1 MMAGEQQGRHTCTL
15 SGPQSLIKMAMA
27 EQVSAAI
34 GKLITVAQIPFEALV
49 QGMVG
54 AGLPEGL
61 ARVFASFDINTAA
74 GRVENVTD
82 DFEAITSRKPQS
94 LGTWIADNR
103 AALAALWNMVP
114 NEQSSCTALSAP
126 PHSWLFRGRP
136 YRHLFLPR
144 RSIIMWPVRIMPK
157 SFPPI

>member
-54 AGLPEGL
+54 AGFPERAGP
-61 ARVFASFDINTAA
+61 RVC
-74 GRVENVTD
+74 
-82 DFEAITSRKPQS
+82 
-94 LGTWIADNR
+94 L
-103 AALAALWNMVP
+103 L
-114 NEQSSCTALSAP
+114 
-126 PHSWLFRGRP
+126 
-136 YRHLFLPR
+136 RHQHR
-144 RSIIMWPVRIMPK
+144 CWPCGKRD
-157 SFPPI
+157 